1 MIADKITEIDQS
13 LSTFLLALRDP
24 FAIKVF
30 SYITAFGDATVIT
43 ALLISLIVAFATL
56 QRWSAAIA
64 ITVAVL
70 GNVATVVV
78 LKSFFAR
85 PRPDFA
91 YFIET
96 TGSFPSGHAAI
107 SVAFYGTLALTLWR
121 QKLIGPVVAI
131 LAAVIMG
138 CAISLSRLYLT
149 EHYLSDVVAGLSI
162 GMMWGWIGT
171 KVGVRLHRDVTSQM
185 LPSNRRRVAI
195 LAVIIAVLFSGYTI
209 ATYAPPRTDS
219 ALGLQTKGCLN
230 ELRDRNVS
238 ATRSTCRTAQ

>member
-1 MIADKITEIDQS
+1 MIADKITEIDQT
-13 LSTFLLALRDP
+13 LSAFFMDLRDP

-56 QRWSAAIA
+56 QRWSAVIA

-121 QKLIGPVVAI
+121 QKMIGLVVAI
-131 LAAVIMG
+131 MAAVIMG
-138 CAISLSRLYLT
+138 CAISLSRLYLV
-149 EHYLSDVVAGLSI
+149 EHYLSDVVAGLLI
-162 GMMWGWIGT
+162 GAMWGWIGI
-171 KVGVRLHRDVTSQM
+171 KVGARQHRDVTSQM
-185 LPSNRRRVAI
+185 LSSNRRRVAI
-195 LAVIIAVLFSGYTI
+195 LAVIIAVLFAGYTI
-209 ATYAPPRTDS
+209 ATYAPPKADS
-219 ALGLQTKGCLN
+219 DLGAN
-230 ELRDRNVS
+230 
-238 ATRSTCRTAQ
+238 